1 MNKLV
6 QNPLPKIIK
15 DDSVNISDDKNDDL
29 IMNYSNTSPMPNI
42 MTNQSDQ
49 G

>member
-29 IMNYSNTSPMPNI
+29 IMNYSNTSPMQNI
-42 MTNQSDQ
+42 MTNQSGQD
-49 G
+49 